1 MAKKTGRISL
11 KQVMIDKSNSRM
23 VMIAGI
29 AAFVAVFSLV
39 ASKSLMDQRAYN
51 DKVIGAKK
59 ETLQQLEAN
68 LNARDQL
75 VRSYTTFQNSEINV
89 IGGSSAASGGN
100 NGDNASI
107 VTDSLPF
114 RYDFPALTT
123 SLEKMIITRGL
134 SINTITGTDDA
145 VAQQMNLLSA
155 APEAVPIPFEIGV
168 TGAYAD
174 IQLLINDMQKS
185 IRPFVIQ
192 NISLTASEE
201 NNMTAT
207 ITAQTFYQPSKELTI
222 TKEVIQ

>member
-11 KQVMIDKSNSRM
+11 KQVMIDKSNSTM
-23 VMIAGI
+23 VMVAGI
-29 AAFVAVFSLV
+29 AAFIAVFSLV

-59 ETLQQLEAN
+59 DTLQQLKTN
-68 LNARDQL
+68 LDARDQL
-75 VRSYTTFQNSEINV
+75 VRSYDTFQNSEINV
-89 IGGSSAASGGN
+89 IGGSSNGTGGN

-123 SLEKMIITRGL
+123 SLEKMITLRELG
-134 SINTITGTDDA
+134 INSITGTDDA
-145 VAQQMNLLSA
+145 VAQQQNLLSA
-155 APEAVPIPFEIGV
+155 APEAISIPFEISV
-168 TGAYAD
+168 TGPYSN

-185 IRPFVIQ
+185 IRPFVIL
-192 NISLTASEE
+192 NISLTAAGEGSM
-201 NNMTAT
+201 NAT
-207 ITAQTFYQPSKELTI
+207 ITAQTFYQPSKELII